1 MVEKMTCSVEIV
13 ALFISDGHDFKGRHG
28 LGRSHH
34 KVSPQQMVECV
45 TGKGIRGDRYFGFKD
60 NYKAQ
65 ITFFDEAVH
74 ESVQT
79 KFSSNHPPE
88 VYRRNVFIRGLDLN
102 QLIGKCFRLGEVE
115 FEGVQ
120 ECTPCYWMDEAVAP
134 GTEKFLMGQGGL
146 RTRVLSDGDLH
157 MGPVELLIHP

>member
-1 MVEKMTCSVEIV
+1 MTSSVEIV
-13 ALFISDGHDFKGRHG
+13 ALFISEGYDFKGRHG

-34 KVSPQQMVECV
+34 EVSSQEKVECI

-65 ITFFDEAVH
+65 VTFFDEAVH

-79 KFSSNHPPE
+79 QFSSNHTPD
-88 VYRRNVFIRGLDLN
+88 VYRRNILMRGLDLN
-102 QLIGKCFRLGEVE
+102 GLIGRSFKLGEVE

-120 ECTPCYWMDEAVAP
+120 ECTPCYWMDETVAP

-146 RTRVLSDGDLH
+146 RTRVLSDGNLH
-157 MGPVELLIHP
+157 LGTVELIIHP